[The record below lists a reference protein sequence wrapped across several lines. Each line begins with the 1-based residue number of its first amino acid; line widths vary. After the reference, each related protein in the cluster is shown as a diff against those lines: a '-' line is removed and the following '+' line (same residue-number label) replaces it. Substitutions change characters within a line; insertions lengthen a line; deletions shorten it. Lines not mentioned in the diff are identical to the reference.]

1 MRYKYQLDNLNCAHC
16 AGKIEAKIA
25 ETQGFEDVSFNFAT
39 KLLSFKSEKSD
50 PVSEIQAI
58 CDSIEDGVTV
68 IDKTPKADLKKYT
81 YTLDNL
87 NCAHCAGKIET
98 KIAETQGFEDV
109 SFNFATKLLN
119 FKSAKSDPVS
129 EIQAIC
135 DSIEDGV
142 TVIDSTPKPTEN
154 TTKKS
159 DSKPNKKMNLDMVF
173 LAISIV
179 LAVVSAVLHFTLDGV
194 AAVHYVI
201 FGASL
206 VATVLS
212 GYKVFIKGAKNI
224 LKLRIDET
232 TLMAVAVIAA
242 FCLGDF
248 VEAAMVTILFA
259 VGEIF
264 EDKAVDASRRDIEK
278 LANIRP
284 DTATIIV
291 DGAEQTV
298 PAESVEVGS
307 IIEVKPYERVPLDG
321 IIIKGK
327 TTLDTSALT
336 GESLPVDAGEDSE
349 VLSGAINGSNL
360 ITIKTTKHFGDS
372 TATRI
377 LQLVEDAAAQ
387 KGNKEKLISRFAS
400 IYTPIV
406 VLIAAAIAVVPP
418 LCGLGS
424 FGDWL
429 YRALVCLVAS
439 CPCAIVISV
448 PLSYYSGIGAAS
460 EIGVLIKGGKY
471 VEALAKADSF
481 VFDKTGTLTS
491 GKLSVNKVN
500 PVDSYSADEVLALAA
515 ASEKYSAHP
524 IAAAIREK
532 ARGLKLP
539 ELSDYSESAGHGT
552 SAVYNGKILQCGGSK
567 ILSEEQKKIA
577 NKNDSV
583 FVLYD
588 GRLIGSLNVSDTV
601 RPEAKEVIAQLK
613 ALGVKNTVMLTG
625 DRKQPAEN
633 VKKELGLS
641 DCHAELLPAQKLE
654 LFGDIKQKSK
664 AACFIGDG
672 INDAPV
678 LSASDCGIAMG
689 FGSEA
694 AIEAS
699 DAVLAS
705 GTLKQLP
712 KAVKIAR
719 SVMNTVR
726 GNIIFALTVK
736 ALVIILAAFGVAQ
749 MWMSVIADTGVSV
762 VCVLI
767 AARLLKK
774 KY

>member
-25 ETQGFEDVSFNFAT
+25 ETNGFEDVSFNFAT
-39 KLLSFKSEKSD
+39 KLLNFKSEKQN

-68 IDKTPKADLKKYT
+68 VDKTPKTNLKKYT
-81 YTLDNL
+81 YILDNL
-87 NCAHCAGKIET
+87 NCAHCAGKIEA
-98 KIAETQGFEDV
+98 KIAETDGFEDV

-119 FKSAKSDPVS
+119 FKSEKQNPVS

-142 TVIDSTPKPTEN
+142 TVVDKTPKN
-154 TTKKS
+154 DITTKAE
-159 DSKPNKKMNLDMVF
+159 PEITKKKINHNTIF

-179 LAVVSAVLHFTLDGV
+179 LAVVSEILHLTLDGV
-194 AAVHYVI
+194 TAVHYVV
-201 FGASL
+201 FAACF
-206 VATVLS
+206 VATLLS

-232 TLMAVAVIAA
+232 TLMSVAVIAA

-248 VEAAMVTILFA
+248 VEAAMVTILFSI
-259 VGEIF
+259 GEIF
-264 EDKAVDASRRDIEK
+264 EDRAVDASRRDIEK

-291 DGAEQTV
+291 DGAEQIV
-298 PAESVEVGS
+298 PAESVEIGS

-336 GESLPVDAGEDSE
+336 GESLPVDAGEGSE

-360 ITIKTTKHFGDS
+360 ITVKTTKHFGDS

-387 KGNKEKLISRFAS
+387 KGNSEKLISRFAS
-400 IYTPIV
+400 VYTPVV
-406 VLIAAAIAVVPP
+406 VLIAVAIAVIPP
-418 LCGLGS
+418 LCGLGAFS
-424 FGDWL
+424 EWL

-460 EIGVLIKGGKY
+460 EVGVLIKGGKY
-471 VEALAKADSF
+471 IEALAKADTF

-500 PVDSYSADEVLALAA
+500 TVGSYSADEVLALAA

-524 IAAAIREK
+524 IASAIREK
-532 ARGLKLP
+532 ANGLKLP

-552 SAVYNGKILQCGGSK
+552 SAVYNGKTIQCGGSK
-567 ILSEEQKKIA
+567 ILSDEQKKIA
-577 NKNDSV
+577 NKDDSV
-583 FVLYD
+583 FVIYD
-588 GRLIGSLNVSDTV
+588 GQLIGSLNVSDTV
-601 RPEAKEVIAQLK
+601 RPEAKEVISQLK

-625 DRKQPAEN
+625 DRQQPAEN
-633 VKKELGLS
+633 VKNELGLS
-641 DCHAELLPAQKLE
+641 ECHAELLPAQKLE
-654 LFGDIKQKSK
+654 LFKGLKSK
-664 AACFIGDG
+664 SKGACFVGDG

-712 KAVKIAR
+712 KAIKIAR
-719 SVMNTVR
+719 SVINTVK
-726 GNIIFALTVK
+726 GNIIFALSIK
-736 ALVIILAAFGVAQ
+736 ALVIILAAFGLAQ
-749 MWMSVIADTGVSV
+749 IWMSVIADTGVSV
-762 VCVLI
+762 VCVII